1 MRHGATGKIYIDNI
15 AQQVV
20 LVPQQS
26 VFDIQDKS
34 YVYVVDNK
42 NMLHMRAF
50 VPQTRLSESYIV
62 KSGLKSGDRI
72 LYEGA
77 QNVKDGMVI
86 KPKNLI
92 INHLAVVKR

>member
-1 MRHGATGKIYIDNI
+1 
-15 AQQVV
+15 
-20 LVPQQS
+20 
-26 VFDIQDKS
+26 
-34 YVYVVDNK
+34 
-42 NMLHMRAF
+42 MRAF